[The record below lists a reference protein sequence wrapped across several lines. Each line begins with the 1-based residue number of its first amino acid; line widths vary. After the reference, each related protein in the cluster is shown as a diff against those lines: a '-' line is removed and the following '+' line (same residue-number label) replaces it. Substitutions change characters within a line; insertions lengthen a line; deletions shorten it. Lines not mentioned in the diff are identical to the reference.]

1 MVKRRNVWQY
11 LKDKYR
17 LLTLKRYTTIAGTLV
32 FFLIMSIVPLTFLL
46 TLFVG
51 KIPFDL
57 EKILSLPIFESV
69 QDVIQ
74 FVQLEAQKATT
85 GVSIVLLATT
95 LYSSTN
101 LFYQMRRS
109 GEIIYETHK
118 PKQGWRIRLGSLVVL
133 LITILMTLVFV
144 VLFTLGGLFFS
155 RYLSAQTERIIEYSL
170 LILLSFSFILLMNM
184 YLCPY
189 KTKTKY
195 FIFGS
200 IFTTIAWILA
210 VVGFSFYLKISNMDK
225 LYGALSTIIVFL
237 LWLYVLMN
245 CFIIGVILNSEAIL
259 KQNKRTHKNKKTA
272 TK

>member
-74 FVQLEAQKATT
+74 FVQLEA
-85 GVSIVLLATT
+85 
-95 LYSSTN
+95 
-101 LFYQMRRS
+101 QMRRS

-259 KQNKRTHKNKKTA
+259 KQNKRTHKNKKIA